1 MKKILMLLPTL
12 FWVNNSVLGMDLS
25 EEPITPE
32 AYTKLCEEVKVEG
45 SQCDVWEKID
55 AAYVLSCNSTDISTI
70 TSEAAQI
77 VTGLLTGYFDKN
89 GKVVDDLEDIEAEN
103 IKRKHVFHMAF
114 PYSN

>member
-45 SQCDVWEKID
+45 SQCDV
-55 AAYVLSCNSTDISTI
+55 
-70 TSEAAQI
+70 
-77 VTGLLTGYFDKN
+77 
-89 GKVVDDLEDIEAEN
+89 
-103 IKRKHVFHMAF
+103 
-114 PYSN
+114 